1 MTFNLRSQ
9 TIYLT
14 LTGSRAYGT
23 HTEESDWDYRGVAC
37 DTLES
42 KLGFRS
48 PFEQAADNEG
58 KTLWKLFSEL
68 GVKSNSDL
76 TIFELGK
83 FVQLALKC
91 NPNIIEI
98 MFCDSSSVLFC
109 HPVFEKLLE
118 HREYFLSLRAKGAFS
133 GYAFDQLSKLK
144 LHRQWLLNPPKSSPT
159 RKEFNLP
166 EYNVISLD
174 EIGAAEAYLKQCLD
188 DFVPYIEDLTPS
200 ARIEM
205 RNVMFK
211 SLKLAWMALNQT
223 PYPIGNG
230 KQFLHLDDALFQ
242 LIARIQGYDEN
253 FLQLLQREKEYR
265 NALKNWEDYQR
276 HLKQRNQKRL
286 ETEKKFGFDTKNA
299 SHLVRLVRMCKEIV
313 TTEKVFVKRP
323 DAEELQAIRNG
334 AWSYDQLIEYVDRE
348 NQELEKLTRTSKLP
362 GQPPI
367 EKIQNLLIEMHKE
380 FYQIK
385 G

>member
-1 MTFNLRSQ
+1 MVFDLRPQ

-23 HTEESDWDYRGVAC
+23 HTEESDFDYRGVAC
-37 DTLES
+37 DTLET

-48 PFEQAADNEG
+48 PFEQMVDNEG

-68 GVKSNSDL
+68 GVKPNSDL

-98 MFCDSSSVLFC
+98 LFCDFSSVLYC
-109 HPVFEKLLE
+109 HPIFEKLLE
-118 HREYFLSLRAKGAFS
+118 HREDFLSLRAKGAFS

-144 LHRQWLLNPPKSSPT
+144 LHRQWLLDPPKAPPT
-159 RKEFNLP
+159 RKEFDLP

-188 DFVPYIEDLTPS
+188 DFIPYIEGLTPS
-200 ARIEM
+200 VRIEM
-205 RNVMFK
+205 RNTMFK

-223 PYPIGNG
+223 AYPIGNE
-230 KQFLHLDDALFQ
+230 KRFLHLDEALFQ
-242 LIARIQGYDEN
+242 FTARIQGYNEN
-253 FLQLLQREKEYR
+253 FLLLLQREKEYR
-265 NALKNWEDYQR
+265 NALKNWDDYQR
-276 HLKQRNQKRL
+276 HLKQRNKKRL
-286 ETEKKFGFDTKNA
+286 ETEKKFGLDTKNA
-299 SHLVRLVRMCKEIV
+299 SHLIRLVRMCREIV
-313 TTEKVFVKRP
+313 TLGKVLVKRP

-334 AWSYDQLIEYVDRE
+334 AWTYEQLIEYVDRE
-348 NQELEKLTRTSKLP
+348 NKELEKLARESKLP
-362 GQPPI
+362 VQPPI
-367 EKIQNLLIEMHKE
+367 EKIQNLVIEMHKE
-380 FYQIK
+380 FYKIK